1 MIDAGKLTNRAIVV
15 APEKRSARKRRRTVK
30 TNLVT
35 FLAGATA
42 AQVDEHTAGEAD
54 AALGRG
60 AESGL

>member
-1 MIDAGKLTNRAIVV
+1 VV